1 MEHSRPRIAHIVDS
15 MEVGGAETLVAQLSE
30 WQRLRGFEVR
40 IYCLKMIGNL
50 GELALQDGFQIEVG
64 RGLKLPRAALD
75 AYRFMLRCKPDIVH
89 CHNAT
94 ATIVAA
100 PMARLA
106 HVGSIVSTR
115 HGLVAPPH
123 SIRREAKFGVAACC
137 CDWIVAVCDA
147 ALKNLITLPF
157 IPKSR
162 VVRVYNGARRI
173 SFTPVHKGPDSGAFS
188 FVHIGRLAPAKDQ
201 PTLLR
206 AFAIAVRA
214 ENGLSL
220 VIVGDGELRGEL
232 ERLSTELGIDRS
244 VSFVGEHQDVSP
256 FLQNADA
263 FVMSSVSEGV
273 PVSLLEAMSVGLPVI
288 VTNVGGMPEVISHGG
303 AGIMVPPKNPE
314 VLASAMLQLAH
325 NPELSNRIGR
335 QGLCEYEERF
345 RPEIMAEQY
354 NRLYH
359 SNSHNLKGAAAG
371 LAI

>member
-1 MEHSRPRIAHIVDS
+1 MEHSRTRIAHIVDS

-40 IYCLKMIGNL
+40 IYCLKMIGNR
-50 GELALQDGFQIEVG
+50 GELALKDGFQVEVG

-75 AYRFMLRCKPDIVH
+75 AYRFMLRYKPDIIH
-89 CHNAT
+89 CHNAA

-106 HVGSIVSTR
+106 RVGSIVSTR

-123 SIRREAKFGVAACC
+123 SVRREAKFGLAARC
-137 CDWIVAVCDA
+137 CDWIVAVCEA

-157 IPKSR
+157 VPKR
-162 VVRVYNGARRI
+162 RIVRVYNGAQRI
-173 SFTPVHKGPDSGAFS
+173 SITPVDKRSDNGAFS
-188 FVHIGRLAPAKDQ
+188 FVHVGRLASAKDQ
-201 PTLLR
+201 ATLLR

-214 ENGLSL
+214 ESRLSL
-220 VIVGDGELRGEL
+220 IIVGDGELRGEL
-232 ERLSTELGIDRS
+232 ERLSTELEINRS
-244 VSFVGEHQDVSP
+244 VSFVGEQHDVSP
-256 FLQNADA
+256 FLQNADG

-273 PVSLLEAMSVGLPVI
+273 PVSLLEAMSVGLPVV

-303 AGIMVPPKNPE
+303 TGIMVPPQNPE
-314 VLASAMLQLAH
+314 ALASAMLRLAH
-325 NPELSNRIGR
+325 DPELSETLGR
-335 QGLCEYEERF
+335 ASLCEYEERF
-345 RPEIMAEQY
+345 RPEIMAEEY

-359 SNSHNLKGAAAG
+359 SKSHILKGAAAG

>member
-1 MEHSRPRIAHIVDS
+1 

-40 IYCLKMIGNL
+40 IYCLTMIGNR
-50 GELALQDGFQIEVG
+50 GEMALKDGFQIEVG

-75 AYRFMLRCKPDIVH
+75 AYRFMLRYKPDIVH

-106 HVGSIVSTR
+106 RVGSIVSTR

-123 SIRREAKFGVAACC
+123 SIRREAKFGIAARC
-137 CDWIVAVCDA
+137 CDWIVAVCEA
-147 ALKNLITLPF
+147 ARKNLLTLPF
-157 IPKSR
+157 APKER
-162 VVRVYNGARRI
+162 IVRVYNGVQRI
-173 SFTPVHKGPDSGAFS
+173 SCAQGAERSDNSAFA

-201 PTLLR
+201 ATLLR
-206 AFAIAVRA
+206 AFAIAVHA
-214 ENGLSL
+214 HNGLSL

-232 ERLSTELGIDRS
+232 ERLSTELEMNGS
-244 VSFVGEHQDVSP
+244 VSFVGEQHDVSP
-256 FLQNADA
+256 FLQNADG

-273 PVSLLEAMSVGLPVI
+273 PVSLLEAMSVGLPVV
-288 VTNVGGMPEVISHGG
+288 VTNIGGMPEVISHGG
-303 AGIMVPPKNPE
+303 AGVMVPPKDPE
-314 VLASAMLQLAH
+314 ALASAMLRLAH
-325 NPELSNRIGR
+325 NPELSETLGR
-335 QGLCEYEERF
+335 ASLCEYEERF
-345 RPEIMAEQY
+345 RPEIMAEEY

-359 SNSHNLKGAAAG
+359 SKPHILIGAAAA